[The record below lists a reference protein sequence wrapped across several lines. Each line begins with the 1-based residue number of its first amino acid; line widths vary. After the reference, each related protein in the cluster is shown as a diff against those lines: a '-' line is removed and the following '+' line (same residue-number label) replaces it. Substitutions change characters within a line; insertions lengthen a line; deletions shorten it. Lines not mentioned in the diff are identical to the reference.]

1 MQSTWA
7 SGASELLRHADS
19 HINLNTAFDKRIAFI
34 SIDNCVENIIRT
46 CLSLPPKKSGFKVKK
61 QELDEAGNSFP
72 KLLSLLFQ
80 YTSEKLVGIDEADI
94 EHYHRIRNTLYH
106 NGTGL
111 SVDDEY
117 LIAYR
122 DIAGILL
129 NNLFDVSVAPSTSE
143 SDSLGKLIINWN
155 TIERNIKEKL
165 EDAGV
170 SGTYKWEEAFALG
183 LLEPSDIQLLTE
195 LRMARNRL
203 VHSKEID
210 KEDIRYWLDVSEKF
224 IPKIKSAQTPSA
236 SDPSIDLKV
245 SQSVATAPA
254 DVSISYKK
262 LNITQEIHN
271 YSLSVSVKLLQTPDQ
286 NFFRISFLWPAHIP
300 ITKINGFEEG
310 EEQNINGQLYREYA
324 LFVNKRLWPGQ
335 AMKIVGGKAA
345 AVLEYEFNNE
355 IYMARHQKAFD
366 LYYTLFLQSW
376 QPVQGVV
383 SFGSLNNY

>member
-1 MQSTWA
+1 MESTWA

-19 HINLNTAFDKRIAFI
+19 HINLNSAFDKRIAFI

-46 CLSLPPKKSGFKVKK
+46 SLSLPPKKSGFKAPKK
-61 QELDEAGNSFP
+61 ELDEAGNSFP
-72 KLLSLLFQ
+72 KLLSLLFK
-80 YTSEKLVGIDEADI
+80 YASKKLVGIDETDI

-122 DIAGILL
+122 DIAGVLL
-129 NNLFDVSVAPSTSE
+129 NNLFDVSVSPSTSE

-155 TIERNIKEKL
+155 TIERDIKEKL
-165 EDAGV
+165 EAGGV

-183 LLEPSDIQLLTE
+183 LLEPSDVQLLSE

-224 IPKIKSAQTPSA
+224 VPKIKSVIIPSA
-236 SDPSIDLKV
+236 SNQESDQQDTET
-245 SQSVATAPA
+245 VAAAPA
-254 DVSISYKK
+254 DVSISYNK
-262 LNITQEIHN
+262 LHITQEIHK
-271 YSLSVSVKLLQTPDQ
+271 YSLSVAVKLLQTPDQ
-286 NFFRISFLWPAHIP
+286 DFFRISFLWPTHIP
-300 ITKINGFEEG
+300 ITKITGFEDG
-310 EEQNINGQLYREYA
+310 EEQNINGQRYQEYA
-324 LFVNKRLWPGQ
+324 LFIDKRLWPGQ
-335 AMKIVGGKAA
+335 EMKIIGGKAA
-345 AVLEYEFNNE
+345 AILEYEFNNDV
-355 IYMARHQKAFD
+355 YKGRHQKAFN

-376 QPVQGVV
+376 QPVQGKV
-383 SFGSLNNY
+383 SFDTLNIY

>member
-1 MQSTWA
+1 MESTWA

-19 HINLNTAFDKRIAFI
+19 HINLNSAFDKRIAFI

-61 QELDEAGNSFP
+61 QEIDEAGNSFP
-72 KLLSLLFQ
+72 KLLSVLFK
-80 YTSEKLVGIDEADI
+80 YASEKLVGIDETDI

-122 DIAGILL
+122 DIAGLLL
-129 NNLFDVSVAPSTSE
+129 NNLFNVSVSPSTSE

-155 TIERNIKEKL
+155 TIERDIKEKL
-165 EDAGV
+165 EAAGV

-183 LLEPSDIQLLTE
+183 LLEPSDVQLLTE

-210 KEDIRYWLDVSEKF
+210 KEDIRYWLDISENL
-224 IPKIKSAQTPSA
+224 IPKIKSVVAPSVSKQDSDIEVTEAVA
-236 SDPSIDLKV
+236 SP
-245 SQSVATAPA
+245 PA

-262 LNITQEIHN
+262 LHVTQEIHK

-286 NFFRISFLWPAHIP
+286 DFFRISFLWPVHIP
-300 ITKINGFEEG
+300 ISKINGFEEG
-310 EEQNINGQLYREYA
+310 EEQNINGQRYQEYA
-324 LFVNKRLWPGQ
+324 LFVDRRLWPGQ
-335 AMKIVGGKAA
+335 SMKIIGGKAV
-345 AVLEYEFNNE
+345 AVLEYEFNNDV
-355 IYMARHQKAFD
+355 YMARHQKAFD

-376 QPVQGVV
+376 QPVQGKV
-383 SFGSLNNY
+383 SFASLNNF